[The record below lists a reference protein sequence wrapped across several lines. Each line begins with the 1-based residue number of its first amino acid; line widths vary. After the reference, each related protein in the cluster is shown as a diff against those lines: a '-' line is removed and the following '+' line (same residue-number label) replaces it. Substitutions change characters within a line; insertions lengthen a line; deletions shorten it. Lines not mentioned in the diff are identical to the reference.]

1 MSVNIFIQILLI
13 ICILSVVWMGLICW
27 CAYDQ
32 QLRRHEVFEQEQE
45 KKKVILFYFKGL
57 PFLSGKVDMMKDWNP
72 IIPHT

>member
-1 MSVNIFIQILLI
+1 MSVNNFIQILLI

-45 KKKVILFYFKGL
+45 KQKKGN
-57 PFLSGKVDMMKDWNP
+57 PFLF
-72 IIPHT
+72 

>member
-32 QLRRHEVFEQEQE
+32 QLRRHEVFEQ
-45 KKKVILFYFKGL
+45 GL

>member
-1 MSVNIFIQILLI
+1 MILEKEGFSVSVNIFIQILLI

-45 KKKVILFYFKGL
+45 KQKKGN
-57 PFLSGKVDMMKDWNP
+57 PFLF
-72 IIPHT
+72 